1 VTSESKIDPQKDVS
15 AVAVKSYKVHY
26 ELDETGWWV
35 ASIAAVPG
43 CHTQGRTLE
52 QAEERIREALALFV
66 SDKAAASAKLVREV
80 ALPPAAKKALAESS
94 AKRAKAELLAK
105 EAQHSTL
112 IAAKT
117 LVDTGLSL
125 RDVGA
130 MLGVSRQRAH
140 QLVEESDRVLVGASK
155 AKSYSRLR
163 AAPRSKRSQ
172 SA

>member
-1 VTSESKIDPQKDVS
+1 
-15 AVAVKSYKVHY
+15 VKSYKVHY

-66 SDKAAASAKLVREV
+66 SDKAAASAKLVGEV
-80 ALPPAAKKALAESS
+80 RLPQAAKKALAESS
-94 AKRAKAELLAK
+94 AKRAKAEVLAK
-105 EAQHSTL
+105 QAQHATL
-112 IAAKT
+112 VAAKT
-117 LVDTGLSL
+117 LADTGLSF

-140 QLVEESDRVLVGASK
+140 QLVEESERVLLRGSK
-155 AKSYSRLR
+155 AKSHSRLR
-163 AAPRSKRSQ
+163 AAPRSKRSEP
-172 SA
+172 A